1 MVSKPLEALFERVF
15 KVLLQKTEGFM
26 TFSKENENLHA
37 ALDWEVMFLT
47 EFSTWK
53 LKISRNTYKQ
63 TLYIIFYLL
72 LFYIIFNFIFYFR
85 NLHFLT
91 FNRKQVFA
99 IYF

>member
-15 KVLLQKTEGFM
+15 KVLLQKTKGFM

-53 LKISRNTYKQ
+53 LKIPERKRCEN
-63 TLYIIFYLL
+63 TLYIILYLL
-72 LFYIIFNFIFYFR
+72 LFYTIFNLI
-85 NLHFLT
+85 
-91 FNRKQVFA
+91 V
-99 IYF
+99 IYISLLCLI